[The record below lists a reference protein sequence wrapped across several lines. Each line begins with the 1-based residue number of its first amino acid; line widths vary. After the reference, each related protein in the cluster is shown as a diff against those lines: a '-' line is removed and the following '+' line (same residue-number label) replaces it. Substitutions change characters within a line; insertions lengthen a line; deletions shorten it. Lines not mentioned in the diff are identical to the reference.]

1 MYPCFSQEPPNPAA
15 AAATAAVV
23 DDSYYQNF
31 LRSSFPSTSFALP
44 TAVLG
49 GVPLDGGSNGL
60 MIAGGGAQTDF
71 VFNNEQ
77 VGVICQVLQNGGDM
91 DALST
96 FIWSVPD
103 KADYQSN
110 EQVLISQA
118 VIAFHRQN
126 FKELYHLLQS
136 NHFSPDYHQE
146 LQNLWMKAHY
156 IEAEKIRGRELG
168 AVGKYR
174 IRRKFPLP
182 RTIWDG
188 EETSYCFREKSRV
201 VLRDAYKRN
210 PYPSPKEKKE
220 LADKTNLT
228 VTQVSNWFKN
238 RRQRDR
244 AAGSKEGFP
253 NGGMPNYASSE
264 EGDHPLG
271 LLAAAATPVPSDLSA
286 SLGAAGIAVGAP
298 SAVNPQ
304 SLKSL
309 VPLDFSLYSPGF
321 HVPWMAYEEFQQQ
334 QNGMTAAASN
344 YLSAPTSA
352 APAASPA
359 AHSKLSAVAA
369 AAVGIPPYPPV

>member
-1 MYPCFSQEPPNPAA
+1 MYQCFTQEAA
-15 AAATAAVV
+15 QSSATTSSTVV

-31 LRSSFPSTSFALP
+31 IRSSFPSTSFAS
-44 TAVLG
+44 VLS
-49 GVPLDGGSNGL
+49 GVPSLDGAGSSGVVINNGNS
-60 MIAGGGAQTDF
+60 GAQNDF
-71 VFNNEQ
+71 AFNSEQ
-77 VGVICQVLQNGGDM
+77 IGVICQVLQNGNDM

-96 FIWSVPD
+96 FIWSIPD
-103 KADYQSN
+103 KTDYQCN

-126 FKELYHLLQS
+126 FKELYHILQS
-136 NHFSPDYHQE
+136 NHFSIEYHQE
-146 LQNLWMKAHY
+146 LQNLWMRAHY

-201 VLRDAYKRN
+201 VLRDSYKRN

-220 LADKTNLT
+220 LADRTNLT

-244 AAGSKEGFP
+244 AAGSKEGCP
-253 NGGMPNYASSE
+253 NGMTTYASSDD
-264 EGDHPLG
+264 GDPN
-271 LLAAAATPVPSDLSA
+271 PFSILSA
-286 SLGAAGIAVGAP
+286 TTPSQSTADVLGAASLSVGA
-298 SAVNPQ
+298 AQQQ

-321 HVPWMAYEEFQQQ
+321 HWSAMYDDFQQ
-334 QNGMTAAASN
+334 QNGAANTN
-344 YLSAPTSA
+344 YLI
-352 APAASPA
+352 APATTTAS
-359 AHSKLSAVAA
+359 SSALKFSSLPVAA
-369 AAVGIPPYPPV
+369 AVSAAVSTLPGYQNLQS